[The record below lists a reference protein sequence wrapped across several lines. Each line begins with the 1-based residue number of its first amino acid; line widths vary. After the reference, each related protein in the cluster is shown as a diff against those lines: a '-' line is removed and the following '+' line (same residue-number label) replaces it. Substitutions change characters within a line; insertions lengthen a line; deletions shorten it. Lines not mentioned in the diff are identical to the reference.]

1 MSRQRV
7 VIIVQARMGSSRL
20 PGKVLMDLHGRPL
33 LERQIERLRRSQTAD
48 AIVIATS
55 THARD
60 DAIAEVAEGLGVG
73 LFRGHEDDVLARYVG
88 AADAFGADVV
98 VRVTADCPLI
108 DPEVLDR
115 CVTRLLD
122 DDDLDYVSNTL
133 QRTYPRGL
141 DVEVLR
147 RGVLDIANDEAADP
161 DDREHVTRFV
171 WRQPERFRLEG
182 EADGEDHSA
191 LRWTVDT
198 QEDLDVVRAVY
209 DDLYPER
216 PDFGYADAL
225 AHAAEHP
232 DVHARNR
239 HVRQK
244 PA

>member
-1 MSRQRV
+1 MSGQRV
-7 VIIVQARMGSSRL
+7 VVIVQARMGSSRL

-33 LERQIERLRRSQTAD
+33 LERQIERLRRSRTVD

-60 DAIAEVAEGLGVG
+60 DAIAEVAERVGVG
-73 LFRGHEDDVLARYVG
+73 VFRGPEDDVLARYVG
-88 AADAFGADVV
+88 AADAFQADVV
-98 VRVTADCPLI
+98 VRGTADCPLV

-115 CVTRLLD
+115 CVERLLE

-147 RGVLDIANDEAADP
+147 RSVLERAHHEATDP
-161 DDREHVTRFV
+161 GDREHVTGFI
-171 WRQPERFRLEG
+171 WRQPERFRL
-182 EADGEDHSA
+182 ANVVDCEDRSA

-198 QEDLDVVRAVY
+198 QDDLDVVRAVY
-209 DDLYPER
+209 DALYPER
-216 PDFGYADAL
+216 PDFSYADAL
-225 AHAAEHP
+225 AHVSEHP
-232 DVHARNR
+232 AVHAGNR
-239 HVRQK
+239 HEARR

>member
-1 MSRQRV
+1 MSRPRV

-33 LERQIERLRRSQTAD
+33 LERQIERLRRSMTAD

-60 DAIAEVAEGLGVG
+60 DAIVQAAERLGLGV
-73 LFRGHEDDVLARYVG
+73 FRGQEDDVLARYAG
-88 AADAFGADVV
+88 AADVFGADVV

-108 DPEVLDR
+108 DPGILDR
-115 CVTRLLD
+115 CVARLLAD
-122 DDDLDYVSNTL
+122 DELDYVSNTIE
-133 QRTYPRGL
+133 RTYPRGL

-147 RGVLDIANDEAADP
+147 HGVLEVAHREAAEP

-171 WRQPERFRLEG
+171 WRQPERFRLGG
-182 EADGEDHSA
+182 EAAAEDHSA

-209 DDLYPER
+209 DALYPER
-216 PDFGYADAL
+216 PDFDYGDAL
-225 AHAAEHP
+225 AHAAEYP

>member
-1 MSRQRV
+1 MSPPRV
-7 VIIVQARMGSSRL
+7 VVVVQARMGSSRL

-33 LERQIERLRRSQTAD
+33 LERQIERLRRSLTPD

-55 THARD
+55 THAHD
-60 DAIAEVAEGLGVG
+60 DAIADLATTLGIGV
-73 LFRGHEDDVLARYVG
+73 FRGDEEDVLARYAG
-88 AADAFGADVV
+88 AAAASHADIV
-98 VRVTADCPLI
+98 VRITADCPLV

-115 CVTRLLD
+115 CVARLLE

-141 DVEVLR
+141 DVEVFTR
-147 RGVLDIANDEAADP
+147 AVLDRAHHEARDP

-171 WRQPERFRLEG
+171 WRQPERFRLGGVAER
-182 EADGEDHSA
+182 EDHSA

-209 DDLYPER
+209 DDLYPTR